1 MATFREVFGPYI
13 KGELSPLLAAALVE
27 ELSVEKERSR
37 LSAVLR
43 FGGFVP
49 HTELFS
55 AEKQVAAPLS
65 LHVVEFF
72 PRYPVECLGPES
84 FDTVVE
90 LLRRRHAA
98 VNGTFTGASC
108 RVEGDRFIVT
118 LSHGGY
124 DLLKTT
130 KTDEALSGLLGEL
143 FGRRMELEFDGVL
156 ETNTQD
162 EHYRKMMEEA
172 EREAAQEMAERLRS
186 LQASQPAPEAPGEKT
201 APPKP
206 KVPSDPTKPPEDGL
220 PERTGGGRPYAD
232 RVGRGVW
239 L

>member
-1 MATFREVFGPYI
+1 M
-13 KGELSPLLAAALVE
+13 
-27 ELSVEKERSR
+27 
-37 LSAVLR
+37 
-43 FGGFVP
+43 
-49 HTELFS
+49 
-55 AEKQVAAPLS
+55 AAPLS

-72 PRYPVECLGPES
+72 PRYPGECLGPES

-143 FGRRMELEFDGVL
+143 FGRRNGLEFDGVL

-162 EHYRKMMEEA
+162 EHY
-172 EREAAQEMAERLRS
+172 
-186 LQASQPAPEAPGEKT
+186 G
-201 APPKP
+201 
-206 KVPSDPTKPPEDGL
+206 DD
-220 PERTGGGRPYAD
+220 GGG
-232 RVGRGVW
+232 
-239 L
+239 